1 MNIYKENNDITYLL
15 NSFKFDNNNFKY
27 EINETIFWFE
37 GNQILTFLG
46 YNDHNDIIEKYI
58 KDKYIK
64 TLNEIKSND
73 ESSII
78 DDNEKDTKYIS
89 EYGLNQLLTIS
100 KSDNAIV
107 TLFQNKLFEEI
118 LPSIRKT
125 DNYIYNNVNSNGLQP
140 FNQITY
146 FHDINNFTPYL
157 NLNIVYIGET
167 GEMVTINGE
176 SKMLYKFGKSSR
188 SIDRDFKEHKKIFT
202 NFKMISIINCDNNDI
217 IEEYLKMEL
226 RAKDMLYE
234 PPKKLRKI
242 KNNVICEVKKINILK
257 PSVFNKTFVLTEKFD
272 IISVINLIKNL
283 IDEYPLENIKKQN
296 EKIKELECNNKLK
309 EKEIELKIKEEETKQ
324 NLLEFETKQMEKQE
338 EMKQKQIELEKMK
351 IEMEKLK
358 IELEIKKLISN
369 NNNNLN
375 NNENSNNNDNID
387 DNNIDD
393 NIDDNNYDLS
403 IEELDGDK
411 SDDKIS
417 ENNMEKQ
424 VFESDKNEIKE
435 EELDKKISNSH
446 NELKPLDSLFN
457 DDMHFLMTDD
467 IFKNNIFESDTMK
480 IKKWK
485 EHIRNVIFNYSNV
498 KDIKLCD
505 KLDKLKEY
513 TVINNKKILI
523 GKELVSKLIPFMKS
537 K

>member
-1 MNIYKENNDITYLL
+1 MEIYKENNDITYLL

-64 TLNEIKSND
+64 TLNELKSND
-73 ESSII
+73 ALSII

-100 KSDNAIV
+100 KSDNTIV
-107 TLFQNKLFEEI
+107 KLFQNKLFEEI

-125 DNYIYNNVNSNGLQP
+125 GNYIYNANSNGLQP

-167 GEMVTINGE
+167 GEIVTINGE
-176 SKMLYKFGKSSR
+176 NKMLYKFGKSSR
-188 SIDRDFKEHKKIFT
+188 SIDRDFKEYKKIFT
-202 NFKMISIINCDNNDI
+202 DFKMISIINCDNNDI

-234 PPKKLRKI
+234 PPKKLRKK
-242 KNNVICEVKKINILK
+242 KNNINCEVKKMNILK

-272 IISVINLIKNL
+272 LNNVINLIKNL

-296 EKIKELECNNKLK
+296 EKIKELEYNNKLK
-309 EKEIELKIKEEETKQ
+309 EKEMELKIKEEETKQ
-324 NLLEFETKQMEKQE
+324 KLLEFETKQMEKQE

-358 IELEIKKLISN
+358 IELEIKKLMSN

-375 NNENSNNNDNID
+375 DNENSNDNK
-387 DNNIDD
+387 

-403 IEELDGDK
+403 IEEIDGNN

-424 VFESDKNEIKE
+424 VFELDKNKIKE

-467 IFKNNIFESDTMK
+467 IFKNDIFESDKLFENDTMK

-485 EHIRNVIFNYSNV
+485 EHIGNVIFNYSNV

-523 GKELVSKLIPFMKS
+523 GKELASKLIPFMKS